1 VVTTLVRSG
10 PPQDQDLDAL
20 RTRHAELET
29 TLADRSA
36 ELARARADL
45 TAFRI
50 RYRREVGLLHEQL
63 DQLEQAI
70 AAAELGEI
78 SRRLQQAD
86 GEPIAPPA
94 AQPATSAARLTSD
107 AVRKLFRDVAK
118 AIHPDLALD
127 AETRDRRHSLMIE
140 ANRAYALGDEER
152 LRSILET
159 WESSSEA
166 VPGNEPDAIH
176 AHLVRRNAA
185 IEDRL
190 AVIAGELA
198 ELKETAIWKLK
209 AMVDDEAARGNN
221 LMADMIRRLRRD
233 IVAARNRLDAMQSH
247 PPR

>member
-1 VVTTLVRSG
+1 VTTLVRSG
-10 PPQDQDLDAL
+10 TPQDDLDGL
-20 RTRHAELET
+20 RARHAELEAA
-29 TLADRSA
+29 LADRAA
-36 ELARARADL
+36 ELARAKADL

-63 DQLEQAI
+63 DELEQAI
-70 AAAELGEI
+70 DTAELGEI
-78 SRRLQQAD
+78 SRRIEGAD
-86 GEPIAPPA
+86 REPAPPPE
-94 AQPATSAARLTSD
+94 AQPPAPARLTSD
-107 AVRKLFRDVAK
+107 AVRRLFRDVAK

-127 AETRDRRHSLMIE
+127 AETRGRRHSLMIE

-159 WESSSEA
+159 WESNLEA